1 MSALM
6 SITACG
12 LVLTGF
18 AAEEFAERRCLAAGG
33 LAPVDSLAVLAMI
46 LLAVGLTLMVVVAA

>member
-6 SITACG
+6 SVTACG

-18 AAEEFAERRCLAAGG
+18 AAEEFAERRWLAAGG
-33 LAPVDSLAVLAMI
+33 PAPVDTLAVLAMV
-46 LLAVGLTLMVVVAA
+46 LPAVGLTLMAVVAA